1 MEQILSQ
8 DEVDALLKGIS
19 GGEIEEP
26 EERLE
31 EEELEDKGYD
41 LLYLEVPEGHS
52 WGQWRSQIDDL
63 LVTFFGAT
71 G

>member
-26 EERLE
+26 EERVE
-31 EEELEDKGYD
+31 EEELEYKAYD
-41 LLYLEVPEGHS
+41 F
-52 WGQWRSQIDDL
+52 SQQERIVQVILFEIFNPDSL
-63 LVTFFGAT
+63 IFVS
-71 G
+71 